1 MPVSTGEN
9 QISDASGAK
18 VFPVAKAVN
27 FRDHA
32 LDR

>member
-9 QISDASGAK
+9 QISDAPNAT